1 MKRLCRL
8 VYVGALLAV
17 GIPLSA
23 LAQVTQNVQVQVQV
37 QGNCTV
43 YRARQRQL
51 RPTDTAGGNQ
61 PHDRRVK

>member
-37 QGNCTV
+37 NGNCSV
-43 YRARQRQL
+43 YRARQR
-51 RPTDTAGGNQ
+51 
-61 PHDRRVK
+61 

>member
-37 QGNCTV
+37 KE
-43 YRARQRQL
+43 
-51 RPTDTAGGNQ
+51 TA
-61 PHDRRVK
+61 P